1 MSCQDVAVAEAARTD
16 RVSDGEQ
23 ALVDCDWEAAKAEF
37 EAALEADPDDP
48 RALDGLGMALF
59 WLGDWRGARAARE
72 RAYVEHRRRADACR
86 AADAALYVATD
97 HRIAGE
103 RAAWAGWL
111 ARGERCLEGVGLCA
125 ERGTIELE
133 LAKTAQEPDV
143 AEEHARRALAIARA
157 LRHADLEISALSQ
170 LGLAFV
176 DAGRWEEGMALLDE
190 AMAVAMGGEA
200 SDAFAIGDTCCQMLV
215 ACDQI
220 ADLKRASE
228 WCKVVIEFTERHH
241 YTPLYAW
248 CRAIYAGVLL
258 ATGEWTRAEREL
270 IAALRTYDSVGGI
283 GSRALALARMA
294 ELRLRQGRPEEAER
308 LLEDCQQDPLAVAPV
323 ARLRLLRGEPAIAA
337 ALVQRRLAAL
347 PEDSPAAAPLLN
359 VLVDIQLAQ
368 GAHEAAASSVERMRR
383 LAQRFRRDNLRALAE
398 LASGNSA
405 LAREDGEAVGRLE
418 EALDLFVRLG
428 MPFEEAEA
436 RLKLAR
442 ALADAGSALAREE
455 ARAALAIFE
464 RLGAAR
470 GADEAAALLRSLGA
484 PGRTTDRRAVEL
496 TRRERQVLSLLAEGL
511 SNAEIAGRLVISE
524 KTAGHHVSHIFRKL
538 GLRNRAEAAAYALR
552 EATVAHHDP

>member
-1 MSCQDVAVAEAARTD
+1 VAEEAGTD
-16 RVSDGEQ
+16 RVSTGEE
-23 ALVDCDWEAAKAEF
+23 ALVGCDWETARAEF
-37 EAALEADPDDP
+37 EAALAQDPDDP

-59 WLGDWRGARAARE
+59 WLGDWREARASRE
-72 RAYVEHRRRADACR
+72 RAYVEHRRRGDACR

-103 RAAWAGWL
+103 QAAWAGWL
-111 ARGERCLEGVGLCA
+111 ARGERCLEGVGLCT

-133 LAKTAQEPDV
+133 RAKVAQEADL
-143 AEEHARRALAIARA
+143 AEGHARRALKIARQ
-157 LRHADLEISALSQ
+157 LGHADLEISALSQ

-176 DAGRWEEGMALLDE
+176 DAGRWEDGMALLDE

-200 SDAFAIGDTCCQMLV
+200 RDAFAIGDTCCQMLV

-228 WCKVVIEFTERHH
+228 WCRVVIEFTERHN

-248 CRAIYAGVLL
+248 CRSIYAGVLV

-270 IAALRTYDSVGGI
+270 LEALRTYDSVGGI
-283 GSRALALARMA
+283 GSRAMALARLA

-308 LLEDCQQDPLAVAPV
+308 LLEDCQHNPVALAPV
-323 ARLRLLRGEPAIAA
+323 ARLRLLRGQPAIAA
-337 ALVQRRLAAL
+337 AMIQRRLAAL
-347 PEDSPAAAPLLN
+347 PEDSPEAAPLLH
-359 VLVDIQLAQ
+359 VLVDVQLVQ
-368 GAHEAAASSVERMRR
+368 GDHEEAAGTVERIRH
-383 LAQRFRRDNLRALAE
+383 LAKRFRRDNLRALAE
-398 LASGNSA
+398 LASADAA
-405 LAREDGEAVGRLE
+405 LAREDEDSLGGLE

-436 RLKLAR
+436 RLRLAR
-442 ALADAGSALAREE
+442 TFADTGSELAREE
-455 ARAALAIFE
+455 ARAALVIFE
-464 RLGAAR
+464 RLGATHR
-470 GADEAAALLRSLGA
+470 ADEAAALLRSLGA
-484 PGRTTDRRAVEL
+484 PGRTADRHAIEL
-496 TRRERQVLSLLAEGL
+496 TKREGEVLRLLGEGL
-511 SNAEIAGRLVISE
+511 TNAEIAERLVISE

-552 EATVAHHDP
+552 HAAHSDSVR